1 MVQKH
6 HHRWLSRTLCLAIG
20 GMLAA
25 GNLWAQSAP
34 LTLKQAFEA
43 AWSRQP
49 EAQSLAERR
58 EAAEARR
65 QSADSWTAEPPSLEV
80 SAKTDQLNKNQ
91 GSREYVAGIAL
102 PLSLPGT

>member
-1 MVQKH
+1 MYQKH

-65 QSADSWTAEPPSLEV
+65 QSADSWTVEPQRWKFPPRRIS
-80 SAKTDQLNKNQ
+80 SIRIKAAANM
-91 GSREYVAGIAL
+91 SRELPCPVA
-102 PLSLPGT
+102 TR